1 MSKFKEPWYVQEASE
16 FVNDSTDFPVT
27 QTYFQSTFKHDEE
40 IRERI
45 VACVNACAGME
56 NPAAEISKL
65 REEVKRLRGEYGPKQ
80 DYSNAPSWDI
90 KDLDIIFA
98 VREQE
103 GTNYLYKSE
112 KGYHGYEYKLSE
124 ADMDMVGFRLIWS
137 RDED

>member
-80 DYSNAPSWDI
+80 DYSNAPLWEI
-90 KDLDIIFA
+90 KELDLIFA
-98 VREQE
+98 TREQE
-103 GTNYLYKSE
+103 GTNYLYKS
-112 KGYHGYEYKLSE
+112 KSGYHGFKDKLSKQ
-124 ADMDMVGFRLIWS
+124 DMEKGSFRLIWS